1 MPPPALMQL
10 PRYTNFPTAICSLPR
25 LFTKDNHPLAGY
37 QPSVG
42 ENKPAE
48 QGIRKRRWKWIG
60 HTLRKSSNCITR
72 QAPTWNPEGKRR
84 KERSN
89 NTLRRELE
97 ADMKRMNSNW
107 KGLLGTG
114 LGGECWHGG
123 GSIQK
128 IRLFKE
134 GHMRHAIVT
143 FVDIKS
149 AAAVINTEN
158 KINDSLLKM
167 EYCSSADTTIGIINH
182 KNINSHRNN
191 TEITNQLPTF
201 NNNNNNNNSNH
212 NNSDRKTEK

>member
-1 MPPPALMQL
+1 MKKTRFLWIRDLPAK
-10 PRYTNFPTAICSLPR
+10 C
-25 LFTKDNHPLAGY
+25 KDAD
-37 QPSVG
+37 
-42 ENKPAE
+42 
-48 QGIRKRRWKWIG
+48 
-60 HTLRKSSNCITR
+60 LRNVL
-72 QAPTWNPEGKRR
+72 
-84 KERSN
+84 ER
-89 NTLRRELE
+89 
-97 ADMKRMNSNW
+97 
-107 KGLLGTG
+107 
-114 LGGECWHGG
+114 HGG

-167 EYCSSADTTIGIINH
+167 EYCSSADTTVGIINH

-201 NNNNNNNNSNH
+201 NNNNNSNH